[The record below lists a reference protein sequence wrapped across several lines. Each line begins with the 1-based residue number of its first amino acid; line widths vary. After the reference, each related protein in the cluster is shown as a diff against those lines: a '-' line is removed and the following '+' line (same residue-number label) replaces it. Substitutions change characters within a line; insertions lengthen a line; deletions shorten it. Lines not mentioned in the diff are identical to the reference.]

1 MIFLKMVIMESS
13 SNSLMVIMLKCL
25 RKRGV
30 TGFLPP
36 PGGPMAAMT
45 WMSINFMGVVSF
57 RSYQFQWSNHCLSN
71 SIGGWAPNCSN
82 MGMFKSSTNTIYS
95 NKKNSLNLIYNVWFR
110 ILEYHNYTY
119 INTYLS
125 MHEMRVKINLHK
137 ICTHTVFKFCF
148 NQSHLF
154 YRINFIPIFADK
166 IHV

>member
-1 MIFLKMVIMESS
+1 MYKSFYFQLCFDIVKPLLKPFISLQSLLGISSYPQPYLEEICQSMIFLKMVIMESS

-36 PGGPMAAMT
+36 PGGPMAAMI

-82 MGMFKSSTNTIYS
+82 MGMFKSSTNTIYN
-95 NKKNSLNLIYNVWFR
+95 NKQF
-110 ILEYHNYTY
+110 
-119 INTYLS
+119 
-125 MHEMRVKINLHK
+125 
-137 ICTHTVFKFCF
+137 
-148 NQSHLF
+148 
-154 YRINFIPIFADK
+154 P
-166 IHV
+166 

>member
-95 NKKNSLNLIYNVWFR
+95 NKKNSLNSIYNVWFR
-110 ILEYHNYTY
+110 ILESQLHIHKY
-119 INTYLS
+119 IFIHAWNES
-125 MHEMRVKINLHK
+125 ENKFASNLHA
-137 ICTHTVFKFCF
+137 
-148 NQSHLF
+148 
-154 YRINFIPIFADK
+154 YRIQILF
-166 IHV
+166 